1 METLASK
8 IKHYEQVVLALLQA
22 EADNWCNESPQEL
35 VLADKE
41 KRHYQLMLTGWADN
55 AGFVNDILAHFHIS
69 DDGKIWLLENNTEWL
84 VVEELVNSGVPSH
97 DIVIGFHPPQY
108 RKYTDYAVA

>member
-1 METLASK
+1 MEAIASK
-8 IKHYEQVVLALLQA
+8 IKHYEQVVLALLQE
-22 EADNWCNESPQEL
+22 EATNWHNESPKEL

-41 KRHYQLMLTGWADN
+41 MRHYQLMLSGWTDDAK
-55 AGFVNDILAHFHIS
+55 FVNDILVHFHIS

-84 VVEELVNSGVPSH
+84 VAEELVRRGVPNH